1 MELLE
6 NITGKYWRHHQRDPA
21 QSYEEGGGMTL
32 HAVCEIHTKDT
43 TSNNVERIVFHI
55 PNIIRIRWKII

>member
-32 HAVCEIHTKDT
+32 HAMCEIHTKNT
-43 TSNNVERIVFHI
+43 TSNSVETKSFS
-55 PNIIRIRWKII
+55 